1 MSPFVPFCPYFV
13 PVCPRLSLFV
23 PVCPF
28 VPLSLLLDHGLD
40 PRRSSKHQPLLQRRD
55 NTQRDDGVLSTRS
68 TYCSKARGAQDP
80 RFNNAEDPRFNTP
93 RFNNNRSPFSPQQ
106 QNRLPPIQE
115 PFTETFDAPV
125 KQVPP
130 SGQPRPTTP
139 GTSPTE
145 GEMMDRNPVPPASHV
160 DQLVPP
166 VIVLLRPHL
175 KSHLRSHHE
184 ME

>member
-1 MSPFVPFCPYFV
+1 MP
-13 PVCPRLSLFV
+13 
-23 PVCPF
+23 
-28 VPLSLLLDHGLD
+28 LLLDHGALLD
-40 PRRSSKHQPLLQRRD
+40 CQPRQLKAGQPLLVVPPFLGLF
-55 NTQRDDGVLSTRS
+55 DGSHEEESLELGLELGLEPEF
-68 TYCSKARGAQDP
+68 AHHLDGAQDP
-80 RFNNAEDPRFNTP
+80 RFNT

-139 GTSPTE
+139 GTSPTD

-166 VIVLLRPHL
+166 VVVLLRPHL